1 MSKLNLPAEP
11 QPGRARALAALLA
24 LVVFAVY
31 STYSYFQWKHYVI
44 PSWDLGI
51 FAQLAKAYANGE
63 APIVPIKGEGF
74 NLLGDHFHPLTLLLT
89 PFYWLW
95 PSPAT
100 LLYVQN
106 GLVALS
112 VYLLVRF
119 AQRIVAPWAALAL
132 GAAYALSFGVQ
143 QAVSV
148 QFHEVAFALPFL
160 MLSLGYLALTRLTT
174 EPGPLLLRATYWGAP
189 LVFVK
194 EDVGVTVFVLGLVI
208 LWRTGWVTTAT
219 NILFPLASAG
229 ATPWSNRLRA
239 LTRSWTK
246 TPGVAESSLLALW
259 GAAWSVL
266 AVSVILPFFNTGG
279 VFDYSDKLDVTAA
292 LGDPLG
298 SFAQLFYPW
307 TKTATLGLLLLTGAL
322 AWIVSPL
329 ALIVLPTI
337 IWRFLSPQEGYW
349 EATWHY
355 NLVLMPMIFMAL
367 LDALAKAKARTQT
380 PAYRLGS
387 APLAQATAKVLG
399 TLRHRAP
406 VLLPALVLVIN
417 LVGTASQPLADL
429 ANPAF
434 ATTRASASDQMKTQV
449 LEAIPA
455 GSSVATDLSVLTY
468 LIPEHT
474 VYWINHSGQP
484 APDYVIIDL
493 AGSAWGGHPPASALT
508 YATGRYGEAT
518 YEHYTT
524 IGTIDIARRVP

>member
-119 AQRIVAPWAALAL
+119 AQRLLAPWAALAL
-132 GAAYALSFGVQ
+132 GVAYALSFGVQ
-143 QAVSV
+143 QAISV
-148 QFHEVAFALPFL
+148 QFHEVAFALPLL
-160 MLSLGYLALTRLTT
+160 MLSLGYLALTRLTDD
-174 EPGPLLLRATYWGAP
+174 PAPLLRRAAYWGAP

-194 EDVGVTVFVLGLVI
+194 EDVGITVFALGLVI
-208 LWRTGWVTTAT
+208 LWRTGWITTAT

-229 ATPWSNRLRA
+229 ATPWSQRLQT

-246 TPGVAESSLLALW
+246 APAVAEATLLALW
-259 GAAWSVL
+259 GVAWSVL
-266 AVSVILPFFNTGG
+266 AVSLILPFFNTGG
-279 VFDYSDKLDVTAA
+279 VFDYSDKLDVQAA
-292 LGDPLG
+292 LGNPLG
-298 SFAQLFYPW
+298 AFAQLFYPW

-322 AWIVSPL
+322 AWLASPL
-329 ALIVLPTI
+329 ALIVAPTL

-355 NLVLMPMIFMAL
+355 NLILMPIIFMAL
-367 LDALAKAKARTQT
+367 LDALAKAKARTET

-387 APLAQATAKVLG
+387 APLAQTTAKVLS

-406 VLLPALVLVIN
+406 VLIPALVLLIN
-417 LVGTASQPLADL
+417 LIGTTNQPLSDL

-434 ATTRASASDQMKTQV
+434 ATTTQSSADQMKAQAV
-449 LEAIPA
+449 AAIPA
-455 GSSVATDLSVLTY
+455 GASVAADLSVLTY
-468 LIPEHT
+468 LVPDHT

-484 APDYVIIDL
+484 APDYVLIDR
-493 AGSAWGGHPPASALT
+493 AGSAWGGNPPTSAT
-508 YATGRYGEAT
+508 AYATGRYGNST
-518 YEHYTT
+518 YEPYTT